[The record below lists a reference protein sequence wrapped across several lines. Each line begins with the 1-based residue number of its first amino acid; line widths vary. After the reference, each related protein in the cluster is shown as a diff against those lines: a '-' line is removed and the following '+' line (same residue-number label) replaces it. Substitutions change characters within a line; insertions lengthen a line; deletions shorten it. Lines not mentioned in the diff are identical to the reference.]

1 MLHVYHFPRLLIW
14 ALTFP
19 GVRARLHLKAW
30 LCRRL
35 GYKVTKVIAFQYEED
50 RPGYIE
56 NEDIRDVRHLM
67 VIQTGSGFLCAL
79 LGCLIAA
86 AGMAIAL
93 ALARNFETH
102 GLEAFIRAP
111 AYYVGASMA
120 TYLWM
125 LPDEDFPRDAIRNDL
140 LMDDLDKMLCLGAGY
155 VQHFGTFLGRILL
168 LDLFAGLLL
177 ASGAQHLV
185 ALLAD
190 RLR

>member
-19 GVRARLHLKAW
+19 GVMARLHLKAW

-35 GYKVTKVIAFQYEED
+35 GYRVTKVVAFQYEED

-67 VIQTGSGFLCAL
+67 VIQAGSGFLCAL

-86 AGMAIAL
+86 AGKLSAL
-93 ALARNFETH
+93 TLAHHYVTL
-102 GLEAFIRAP
+102 GAEACLSAP
-111 AYYVGASMA
+111 AFYVGGSMA

-140 LMDDLDKMLCLGAGY
+140 LMDDLDKALCLGAGY
-155 VQHFGTFLGRILL
+155 FQHFGTFLGRILL
-168 LDLFAGLLL
+168 LDVLGGLIL
-177 ASGAQHLV
+177 ASGAQALV
-185 ALLAD
+185 ASLF
-190 RLR
+190 